1 MSNDNPQ
8 RPPAISA
15 DFPFAVRDVQ
25 VHGARMAYIDEGS
38 GDPIVFLHS
47 NPTSSY
53 LWRNVIPHVR
63 SVGRCIAPDLI
74 GMGRSDKPD
83 IGYRFVDHA
92 LYIDGFLEALGLDR
106 ITFVVHDW
114 GSALGFDWAMRHE
127 SRVRGLAFM
136 EAILGPVPSW
146 EQFTPQGR
154 EIFKKLRT
162 PGVGETMVLDH
173 NMFVEQ
179 LLPGSVVRSL
189 SPAEMQHLS
198 RAVRRAHRAQADAGV
213 AARDSDRR
221 RARGCR
227 HGRVALSLRLVPVAA
242 AEAAVYRRAGHAR
255 ASAVGGVVP
264 CEPTQARRHRAR
276 PRIALRA
283 RRSSARDRRA
293 HRGLGAPYARGLNAI
308 ARLEAFIERHRKAF
322 E

>member
-38 GDPIVFLHS
+38 GDPIVFLHG

-63 SVGRCIAPDLI
+63 DVGRCIAPDLI

-189 SPAEMQHLS
+189 SPAEMQHYRAPFVERTARKPMLAWPREIPIAGEPADVVTVVS
-198 RAVRRAHRAQADAGV
+198 RYRYALCQSQLPKLLFTVEPGMLVRAPLVAWCRASLPKLDVIALGRGLRFVQEDHPHAIGEHIAAWVRRT
-213 AARDSDRR
+213 
-221 RARGCR
+221 
-227 HGRVALSLRLVPVAA
+227 
-242 AEAAVYRRAGHAR
+242 RAG
-255 ASAVGGVVP
+255 
-264 CEPTQARRHRAR
+264 
-276 PRIALRA
+276 
-283 RRSSARDRRA
+283 
-293 HRGLGAPYARGLNAI
+293 
-308 ARLEAFIERHRKAF
+308 
-322 E
+322 

>member
-38 GDPIVFLHS
+38 GDPIVFLHG

-63 SVGRCIAPDLI
+63 DVGRCIAPDLI

-179 LLPGSVVRSL
+179 LLPGSVVRRL
-189 SPAEMQHLS
+189 SPAEMQDYRAPFVERTARKPMLAWPREIPIAGEPADVVTVVS
-198 RAVRRAHRAQADAGV
+198 RYRYALCQSQLPKLLFTVEPGMLVRAPLVAWCRASLPKLDVIALGRGLHFVQEDHPHAIGEHIAAWVRRT
-213 AARDSDRR
+213 
-221 RARGCR
+221 
-227 HGRVALSLRLVPVAA
+227 
-242 AEAAVYRRAGHAR
+242 RAG
-255 ASAVGGVVP
+255 
-264 CEPTQARRHRAR
+264 
-276 PRIALRA
+276 
-283 RRSSARDRRA
+283 
-293 HRGLGAPYARGLNAI
+293 
-308 ARLEAFIERHRKAF
+308 
-322 E
+322 

>member
-38 GDPIVFLHS
+38 GDPIVFLHG

-63 SVGRCIAPDLI
+63 DVGRCIAPDLI

-179 LLPGSVVRSL
+179 LLPGSVRSQ
-189 SPAEMQHLS
+189 PFAGGDAALS
-198 RAVRRAHRAQADAGV
+198 RAVRRAHRAQARCWRG
-213 AARDSDRR
+213 
-221 RARGCR
+221 RARFRSPASPRMSSRSCRAITTPCASRSCRSCCLPSSRACSCERRWWRGAVRTYPSSTSSRSAADCTSCKKIIRTRSASTSRPGC
-227 HGRVALSLRLVPVAA
+227 
-242 AEAAVYRRAGHAR
+242 AVRAR
-255 ASAVGGVVP
+255 A
-264 CEPTQARRHRAR
+264 
-276 PRIALRA
+276 
-283 RRSSARDRRA
+283 
-293 HRGLGAPYARGLNAI
+293 
-308 ARLEAFIERHRKAF
+308 ERHRSSGGFHREAS
-322 E
+322 

>member
-1 MSNDNPQ
+1 MINDNPQ

-38 GDPIVFLHS
+38 GDPIVFLHG

-63 SVGRCIAPDLI
+63 DVGRCIAPDLI

-189 SPAEMQHLS
+189 SPAEMQHYRAPFVERTARKPMLAWPREIPIAGEPADVVTVVS
-198 RAVRRAHRAQADAGV
+198 RYRYALCQSQLPKLLFTVEPGMLVRAPLVAWCRASLPKLDVIALGRGLHFVQEDHPHAIGEHIAAWVRRT
-213 AARDSDRR
+213 
-221 RARGCR
+221 
-227 HGRVALSLRLVPVAA
+227 
-242 AEAAVYRRAGHAR
+242 RAG
-255 ASAVGGVVP
+255 
-264 CEPTQARRHRAR
+264 
-276 PRIALRA
+276 
-283 RRSSARDRRA
+283 
-293 HRGLGAPYARGLNAI
+293 
-308 ARLEAFIERHRKAF
+308 
-322 E
+322 

>member
-38 GDPIVFLHS
+38 GDPIVFLHG

-63 SVGRCIAPDLI
+63 DVGRCIAPDLI
-74 GMGRSDKPD
+74 GMGRSDEPD

-189 SPAEMQHLS
+189 SPAEMQHYRAPFVERTARKPMLAWPREIPIAGEPADVVTVVS
-198 RAVRRAHRAQADAGV
+198 RYRYALCQSQLPKLLFTVEPGMLVRAPLVAWCRASLPKLDVIALGRGLHFVQEDHPHAIGEHIAAWVRRT
-213 AARDSDRR
+213 
-221 RARGCR
+221 
-227 HGRVALSLRLVPVAA
+227 
-242 AEAAVYRRAGHAR
+242 RAG
-255 ASAVGGVVP
+255 
-264 CEPTQARRHRAR
+264 
-276 PRIALRA
+276 
-283 RRSSARDRRA
+283 
-293 HRGLGAPYARGLNAI
+293 
-308 ARLEAFIERHRKAF
+308 
-322 E
+322 

>member
-38 GDPIVFLHS
+38 GDPIVFLHG

-63 SVGRCIAPDLI
+63 DVGRCIAPDLI

-189 SPAEMQHLS
+189 SPAEMQHYRAPFVERTARKPMLAWPREIPIAGEPADVVTVVS
-198 RAVRRAHRAQADAGV
+198 RYRYALCQSQLPKLLFTVEPGMLVRAPLVAWCRANLPKLDVIALGRGLHFVQEDHPHAIGEHLAAWVRRT
-213 AARDSDRR
+213 
-221 RARGCR
+221 
-227 HGRVALSLRLVPVAA
+227 
-242 AEAAVYRRAGHAR
+242 RAG
-255 ASAVGGVVP
+255 
-264 CEPTQARRHRAR
+264 
-276 PRIALRA
+276 
-283 RRSSARDRRA
+283 
-293 HRGLGAPYARGLNAI
+293 
-308 ARLEAFIERHRKAF
+308 
-322 E
+322 

>member
-38 GDPIVFLHS
+38 GDPIVFLHG

-63 SVGRCIAPDLI
+63 DVGRCIAPDLI

-189 SPAEMQHLS
+189 SPAEMQHYRAPFVERTARKPMLAWPREIPIAGEPADVVTVVS
-198 RAVRRAHRAQADAGV
+198 RYRYALCQSQLPKLLFTVEPGMLVRAPLVAWCRASLPKLDVIALGRGLHFVQEDHPHAIGEHLAAWVRRT
-213 AARDSDRR
+213 
-221 RARGCR
+221 
-227 HGRVALSLRLVPVAA
+227 
-242 AEAAVYRRAGHAR
+242 RAG
-255 ASAVGGVVP
+255 
-264 CEPTQARRHRAR
+264 
-276 PRIALRA
+276 
-283 RRSSARDRRA
+283 
-293 HRGLGAPYARGLNAI
+293 
-308 ARLEAFIERHRKAF
+308 
-322 E
+322 

>member
-25 VHGARMAYIDEGS
+25 VHGAHMAYIDEGS
-38 GDPIVFLHS
+38 GDPIVFLHG

-63 SVGRCIAPDLI
+63 DVGRCIAPDLI

-189 SPAEMQHLS
+189 SPAEMQHYRAPFVERTARKPMLAWPREIPIAGEPADVVTVVS
-198 RAVRRAHRAQADAGV
+198 RYRYALCQSQLPKLLFTVEPGMLVRAPLVAWCRASLPKLDVIALGRGLHFVQEDHPHAIGEHIAAWVRRT
-213 AARDSDRR
+213 
-221 RARGCR
+221 
-227 HGRVALSLRLVPVAA
+227 
-242 AEAAVYRRAGHAR
+242 RAG
-255 ASAVGGVVP
+255 
-264 CEPTQARRHRAR
+264 
-276 PRIALRA
+276 
-283 RRSSARDRRA
+283 
-293 HRGLGAPYARGLNAI
+293 
-308 ARLEAFIERHRKAF
+308 
-322 E
+322 

>member
-38 GDPIVFLHS
+38 GDPIVFLHG

-63 SVGRCIAPDLI
+63 DVGRCIAPDLI

-92 LYIDGFLEALGLDR
+92 LYIDGFLEALGLD
-106 ITFVVHDW
+106 
-114 GSALGFDWAMRHE
+114 WAMRHE

-154 EIFKKLRT
+154 DIFKKLRT

-189 SPAEMQHLS
+189 SPAEMQHYRAPFVERTARKPMLAWPREIPIAGEPADVVTVVS
-198 RAVRRAHRAQADAGV
+198 RYRYALCQSQLPKLLFTVEPGMLVRAPLVAWCRASLPKLDVIALGRGLHFVQEDHPHAIGEHIAAWVRRT
-213 AARDSDRR
+213 
-221 RARGCR
+221 
-227 HGRVALSLRLVPVAA
+227 
-242 AEAAVYRRAGHAR
+242 RAG
-255 ASAVGGVVP
+255 
-264 CEPTQARRHRAR
+264 
-276 PRIALRA
+276 
-283 RRSSARDRRA
+283 
-293 HRGLGAPYARGLNAI
+293 
-308 ARLEAFIERHRKAF
+308 
-322 E
+322 